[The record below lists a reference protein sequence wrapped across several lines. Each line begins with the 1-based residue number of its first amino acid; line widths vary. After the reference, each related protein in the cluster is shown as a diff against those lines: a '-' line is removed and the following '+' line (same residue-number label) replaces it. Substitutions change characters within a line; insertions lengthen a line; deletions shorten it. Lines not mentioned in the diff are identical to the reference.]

1 MVGAVFDWNAPKK
14 DWPIIIAN
22 VPGIVFAIVTAVVQL
37 QKNRLLPFKGTR
49 RFLVS
54 VELVVANQPFAPFV
68 KQDQGQ
74 RDAQ

>member
-1 MVGAVFDWNAPKK
+1 M
-14 DWPIIIAN
+14 
-22 VPGIVFAIVTAVVQL
+22 VQL